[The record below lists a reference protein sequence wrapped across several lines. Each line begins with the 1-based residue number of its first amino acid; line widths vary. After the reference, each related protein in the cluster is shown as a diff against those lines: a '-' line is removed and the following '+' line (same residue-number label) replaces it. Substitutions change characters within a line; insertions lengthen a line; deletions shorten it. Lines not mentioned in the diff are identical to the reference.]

1 MKEGEGGTI
10 NIYQVEGGV
19 GEGGRRG
26 RAVKWAEKRGRRKNG
41 P

>member
-19 GEGGRRG
+19 GEGGRREG
-26 RAVKWAEKRGRRKNG
+26 CKAG
-41 P
+41 